1 VSIVGQDPTPGVCV
15 RHPRRQTAL
24 RCGKCG
30 DFICTK
36 CAVQTPVG
44 ARCRSCAQLKR
55 LPQFDVGLVLT
66 ARSTIAGFVVSV
78 VMWLFTGYVAYL
90 RFFLSILVGA
100 AVGEVMSR
108 LARRRTSRTL
118 EALAVASVVAGLA
131 ISDLFRWR
139 DNPHLLWTGLRDDP
153 SFALTL
159 LLPAAIAS
167 YVAVIKL
174 R

>member
-1 VSIVGQDPTPGVCV
+1 M
-15 RHPRRQTAL
+15 
-24 RCGKCG
+24 
-30 DFICTK
+30 
-36 CAVQTPVG
+36 
-44 ARCRSCAQLKR
+44 
-55 LPQFDVGLVLT
+55 LT
-66 ARSTIAGFVVSV
+66 ARSTIGGFVVSV

-90 RFFLSILVGA
+90 RFFLSIVVGA
-100 AVGEVMSR
+100 GVGEVMSR
-108 LARRRTSRTL
+108 LARRRTSRIL

-139 DNPHLLWTGLRDDP
+139 DNLHFLWTGLRDDP

-159 LLPAAIAS
+159 LIPAAIAS